1 MDIKSTNFLSFRR
14 SRNKKLI
21 FWVWTNI
28 RRANSLVK
36 SKFRKFELSTPGIH
50 KGTKQVTS
58 GIMTTSNSIEK
69 FIFLVW
75 SNIGTSNSLVKSKF
89 QGHKT
94 GYKWDHDNF
103 GRNSIEKFIFL
114 VWSNIGTSN
123 SLVKSTFRNFE
134 VLTPGMTSQWH
145 KTG

>member
-1 MDIKSTNFLSFRR
+1 MLSEEAIIIESMDIKSTNFLSFRR

-36 SKFRKFELSTPGIH
+36 SKFRKFENSTPGM
-50 KGTKQVTS
+50 TS
-58 GIMTTSNSIEK
+58 
-69 FIFLVW
+69 
-75 SNIGTSNSLVKSKF
+75 

-114 VWSNIGTSN
+114 VWSNIGILYNT
-123 SLVKSTFRNFE
+123 V
-134 VLTPGMTSQWH
+134 Q
-145 KTG
+145 